1 MKCRMCSQRLTRP
14 GRLCRECERELERAR
29 STAASVGDLS
39 SAVPLSDAA
48 RMATVDPVGWTGGF
62 RARPTVV
69 VAAFSVGITIA
80 AALHVV
86 QGSQA
91 GGKSESVMIDRD
103 LRSVRP
109 REYRVPADV
118 PVRVDNSGN
127 GVAQRNSVPAS
138 QRREPVV
145 HTIAPTASRSPAAMA
160 NQPRLVPAAA
170 AAVSVPAAAAAVSVP
185 AAATA
190 VSEPAPAAY
199 DRVLGL
205 ADALDTCSHESLFA
219 RIACEHRAR
228 TRYCDGATSRIP
240 QCAEQA
246 PREYGP

>member
-39 SAVPLSDAA
+39 SAVPLIDAA

-118 PVRVDNSGN
+118 PVRVDISGN

-170 AAVSVPAAAAAVSVP
+170 AAVSVPAAA
-185 AAATA
+185 TA

-228 TRYCDGATSRIP
+228 ARYCDGATNLIP